1 MSQMRRRREAN
12 PRRVDTEGKKKKK
25 TSIILSLRVLK
36 LMTFSCYS
44 AANISLSQN
53 WMSILTSSTMME
65 ALIRFTLCNC
75 ETAGLHTESLCLF
88 GVGERECVA
97 LQEGARE
104 GTMVQSGG

>member
-12 PRRVDTEGKKKKK
+12 PRRVGTEAKKKFDHFVTASIK
-25 TSIILSLRVLK
+25 TRDI
-36 LMTFSCYS
+36 SCYW

-65 ALIRFTLCNC
+65 TLIRFTLCNS
-75 ETAGLHTESLCLF
+75 ETAGFHTEGLCLF

-104 GTMVQSGG
+104 GTMVQRGG